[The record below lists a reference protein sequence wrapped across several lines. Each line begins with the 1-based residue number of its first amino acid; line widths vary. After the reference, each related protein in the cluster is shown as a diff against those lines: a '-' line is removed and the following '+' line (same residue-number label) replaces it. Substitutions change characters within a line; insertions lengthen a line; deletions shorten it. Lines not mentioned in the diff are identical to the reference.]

1 MATPSGPSNFE
12 DHTSS
17 DTLGTPGTPGS
28 DESVVPEEYYIL
40 RDIICPELFREQV
53 PRNTSVLQGEDWV
66 AEIMTTPHMGRFYDN
81 IRMTKPCFYALVD
94 ALTSR
99 AMAYRR
105 YLDSVGFE
113 QMEGWSFEVEQ
124 RFMFWI
130 LDDNTRVPMCNDNA
144 AELAMERWTR
154 ALRRHFRRRFT
165 VSEVRTKFYEFKERY
180 NTYTAL
186 TSNPGIWYDY
196 ETDEMHFP
204 LAMRESMT
212 ARFPMA
218 PRYFVYTEPAYN
230 NMLEI
235 WGGGRRDNQFVS
247 EESSNGSQLQQPP
260 EGRNGGPDTPIIISE
275 SNTSVRDSR
284 HFVGSWDPHL
294 SSPYAPPI
302 GPRHIYDAGSGV
314 GDVGSWSDY
323 IRRFAVEP
331 HDGTPHASEGDS
343 TARSRPRRARP
354 PRDDVAD

>member
-17 DTLGTPGTPGS
+17 CTPGTPGTPGS
-28 DESVVPEEYYIL
+28 DESAVPEEYYIL

-53 PRNTSVLQGEDWV
+53 PRNTSVLQGEGWV

-105 YLDSVGFE
+105 YLGSAGFE

-124 RFMFWI
+124 RFMFLI
-130 LDDNTRVPMCNDNA
+130 LDDNTCVPMCNDDA

-165 VSEVRTKFYEFKERY
+165 VSE
-180 NTYTAL
+180 
-186 TSNPGIWYDY
+186 
-196 ETDEMHFP
+196 
-204 LAMRESMT
+204 
-212 ARFPMA
+212 RFPMA

-235 WGGGRRDNQFVS
+235 WGGGRRDNQFVP
-247 EESSNGSQLQQPP
+247 EESSNGPQLQQPA
-260 EGRNGGPDTPIIISE
+260 EGRNGGPDTPIVISE

-284 HFVGSWDPHL
+284 HFAGSWDPHL
-294 SSPYAPPI
+294 RTTHQYGEQPRRMRPPI

-343 TARSRPRRARP
+343 TARSMPRRARP

>member
-17 DTLGTPGTPGS
+17 GTPRTPGTPSS
-28 DESVVPEEYYIL
+28 DESAVPEEYYIL
-40 RDIICPELFREQV
+40 RDTICPELFREQV
-53 PRNTSVLQGEDWV
+53 SRNTSALQ
-66 AEIMTTPHMGRFYDN
+66 
-81 IRMTKPCFYALVD
+81 
-94 ALTSR
+94 

-105 YLDSVGFE
+105 YLDSAGFE

-124 RFMFWI
+124 RFMFLI
-130 LDDNTRVPMCNDNA
+130 LDDNTRVPMCNDDA
-144 AELAMERWTR
+144 VELAMERWTR
-154 ALRRHFRRRFT
+154 ALRRHFRPRFT

-180 NTYTAL
+180 NTYTTL

-218 PRYFVYTEPAYN
+218 LRYFVYTEPAYN

-235 WGGGRRDNQFVS
+235 WGAGRRDNQFVP
-247 EESSNGSQLQQPP
+247 EESSNGPQLQQPV
-260 EGRNGGPDTPIIISE
+260 EGRRGGPDTPIVISE

-284 HFVGSWDPHL
+284 HFAGSWDLHL
-294 SSPYAPPI
+294 
-302 GPRHIYDAGSGV
+302 RSGV

-343 TARSRPRRARP
+343 TARSRPRWARP
-354 PRDDVAD
+354 PRDDVVD

>member
-17 DTLGTPGTPGS
+17 STPGTPGTPGS
-28 DESVVPEEYYIL
+28 DESAVPEEYYIL
-40 RDIICPELFREQV
+40 RDIICPKLRV
-53 PRNTSVLQGEDWV
+53 LHTSALQGEGWV
-66 AEIMTTPHMGRFYDN
+66 AEIMTTPHIDRFYDN
-81 IRMTKPCFYALVD
+81 IRMIKPCFYALVE

-99 AMAYRR
+99 GLLPQGQSSRVSSFEELNGCVAMAYRR
-105 YLDSVGFE
+105 YLDSAGFE

-124 RFMFWI
+124 RFMFLI
-130 LDDNTRVPMCNDNA
+130 LDDNTHVPMCNDDA

-165 VSEVRTKFYEFKERY
+165 ISE
-180 NTYTAL
+180 
-186 TSNPGIWYDY
+186 
-196 ETDEMHFP
+196 
-204 LAMRESMT
+204 
-212 ARFPMA
+212 RFSMA

-235 WGGGRRDNQFVS
+235 WGGGRRDNQFVP
-247 EESSNGSQLQQPP
+247 EESSNEPQLQQPA
-260 EGRNGGPDTPIIISE
+260 EGRHRGPDTPIVISE

-284 HFVGSWDPHL
+284 HFAGSWDPHL
-294 SSPYAPPI
+294 
-302 GPRHIYDAGSGV
+302 RSGV

-323 IRRFAVEP
+323 IRRFAVGP

-343 TARSRPRRARP
+343 TVRSRPRRARP

>member
-17 DTLGTPGTPGS
+17 GTPGTPGTPGS
-28 DESVVPEEYYIL
+28 DESAVPEEYYIL

-53 PRNTSVLQGEDWV
+53 PRNTSVLQGEGWV

-99 AMAYRR
+99 GLLPQGQPSRV
-105 YLDSVGFE
+105 SSFE
-113 QMEGWSFEVEQ
+113 EIEGWSFEVEQ
-124 RFMFWI
+124 RFMFLI
-130 LDDNTRVPMCNDNA
+130 LDDNTHVPMCNDDA

-154 ALRRHFRRRFT
+154 ALHRHFRRRFT

-180 NTYTAL
+180 NTYTTL

-218 PRYFVYTEPAYN
+218 PRYFEYTEPAYN

-235 WGGGRRDNQFVS
+235 WGGGRRDNQFVP
-247 EESSNGSQLQQPP
+247 EES
-260 EGRNGGPDTPIIISE
+260 T
-275 SNTSVRDSR
+275 
-284 HFVGSWDPHL
+284 
-294 SSPYAPPI
+294 SPYAPPI

-323 IRRFAVEP
+323 IRRFAVKP

-343 TARSRPRRARP
+343 TGRSRPRRARP